1 MARRTGRMSDDDLA
15 RVIDGQIADA
25 LNYTQTDRAKHR
37 EAALDYFNGKIPEL
51 PPVEGRSKIVSRDVA
66 DLHGLILPSLLRVF
80 FSSDRVAVYEPTREE
95 HEQYADQATDYVNYV
110 VMKECAGYRLFRDAF
125 SDGILIGNGIL
136 KHWWDKTPEYA
147 TDEFAGLDAA
157 AYNMLL
163 SADDFHE
170 ELEHTEYPDPAFQ
183 MPAEAQSLIDQAGGA
198 EQLIAMGLPIPQPEM
213 LHDVKIKRIQ
223 SSGRLRAAAVPDEEF
238 LIDSTAKALDETVRF
253 CAHVSRVTRSELVKE
268 GFAKAKVDEIPAF
281 DSDEM
286 TQARRDRD
294 ELMDA
299 DDNPPDHSTEYVKRY
314 ECYVLIDYDGDGIA
328 ERRRIIAAGGASKK
342 HILSNE
348 EWGDDLP
355 FSDVVPDPR
364 AHTWRGGC
372 IYDDAY
378 DMSQIKTMGL
388 RGIIDNMYQIINPQ
402 QIVYQGSIEPTSMG
416 EVVNPTFG
424 GIILAKSTVAPGA
437 PVVQPVEREY
447 IAPQIAPILEY
458 SDKVLRRRT
467 GISEDAMAL
476 DLDKLQNQTAT
487 ASAMAAD
494 QAHSKTEEYA
504 RNIANFGGLKRFFS
518 CCLKLITKYQDRPRT
533 IRLRGDWVAMD
544 PRGWDADMDVTVNV
558 GLGTGTRDRDI
569 AMLMGVRNAQ
579 KEYVGIFGPFNEFCN
594 IGHISDTD
602 RKMAEAAGLSNPDSY
617 FPNISQE
624 KIAEMRAQSAQKPPP
639 PDPRMMEMQA
649 KLQLQQAELKA
660 DIERKNMEAA
670 SDARLAQEKAFID
683 LNAARE
689 RSAMQLQADRER
701 GQQEIQLMREKAAAQ
716 IELDREIAVQKA
728 SLKREEMLLEA
739 QLTREANAMQMIQR
753 PPVADTNITAPG
765 V

>member
-183 MPAEAQSLIDQAGGA
+183 MPAEAQALIDQAGGA

-213 LHDVKIKRIQ
+213 LHDVKIKRIK

-253 CAHVSRVTRSELVKE
+253 CAHVSRVTRSDLVKE

-299 DDNPPDHSTEYVKRY
+299 DDNPPDHSTEYVQRY

-328 ERRRIIAAGGASKK
+328 ERRRIIAAGGTSKK

-437 PVVQPVEREY
+437 PVVQTVQREY

-533 IRLRGDWVAMD
+533 IRLRGEWVAMD

-670 SDARLAQEKAFID
+670 SDARLAQEKALID

-689 RSAMQLQADRER
+689 RSAMQMQADRER

>member
-1 MARRTGRMSDDDLA
+1 MSDDDLA

-183 MPAEAQSLIDQAGGA
+183 MPAEAQALIDQAGGA
-198 EQLIAMGLPIPQPEM
+198 GQLIAMGLPIPQPEM
-213 LHDVKIKRIQ
+213 LHDVKIKRIK

-253 CAHVSRVTRSELVKE
+253 CAHVSRVTRSDLVKE
-268 GFAKAKVDEIPAF
+268 GFTKAKVDEIPAF

-299 DDNPPDHSTEYVKRY
+299 DDNPPDHSTEYVQRY

-328 ERRRIIAAGGASKK
+328 ERRRIIAAGGTSKK

-533 IRLRGDWVAMD
+533 IRLRGEWVAMD

-670 SDARLAQEKAFID
+670 SDARLAQEKALID

-689 RSAMQLQADRER
+689 RSAMQMQADRER

>member
-80 FSSDRVAVYEPTREE
+80 FSSDRVAVYEPTRED

-110 VMKECAGYRLFRDAF
+110 VMKECSGYRLFRDAF

-183 MPAEAQSLIDQAGGA
+183 MPAEAQALIDQAGGA

-213 LHDVKIKRIQ
+213 LHDVKIKRIK
-223 SSGRLRAAAVPDEEF
+223 SPGRLRAAAVPDEEF

-328 ERRRIIAAGGASKK
+328 ERRRIIAAGGSSKK

-424 GIILAKSTVAPGA
+424 GIILAKSAVAPGT
-437 PVVQPVEREY
+437 PVVQPVQREY

-533 IRLRGDWVAMD
+533 IRLRGEWVAMD

-689 RSAMQLQADRER
+689 RSAMQMQADRER